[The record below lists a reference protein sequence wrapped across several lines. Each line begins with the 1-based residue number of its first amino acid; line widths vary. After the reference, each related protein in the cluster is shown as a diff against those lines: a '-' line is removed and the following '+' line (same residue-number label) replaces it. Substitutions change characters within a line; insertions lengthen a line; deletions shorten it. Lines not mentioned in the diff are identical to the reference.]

1 MAVALGAAVGR
12 RGMCGGIVHLIHSGG
27 FYGAER
33 MLLDHCRYVPGRH
46 RVIFLR
52 AIDSLLQRFLAA
64 GVECLN
70 VRGLKDLLPELRRRP
85 GLINAHNFRGQVFA
99 WVCAGLLKLPLALTQ
114 HGFAPR
120 SLKQRLYMQT
130 ALHMGGSRRVR
141 RIACVAQ
148 SIADLHIRAGTSPA
162 KLDVI
167 PNGLPPCA
175 VPPRQVAAPLIGFA
189 GRLDAE
195 KGPDLFLDAVLPLC
209 RRHPEL
215 QAVLLGEGREA
226 AALRTRID
234 AADLNGRIHLAGY
247 QDDMAAWFARL
258 SVLALSSRAEGTPMV
273 LLEAMRAGTPIAAFA
288 VGGVPDMIEDGV
300 NGLLAAPGDTQAL
313 SMQIERLL
321 TDARLAE
328 HLASAGHL
336 RQRRDYD
343 LAKLAERWRCFY
355 ALVQEGAPC

>member
-1 MAVALGAAVGR
+1 MR
-12 RGMCGGIVHLIHSGG
+12 DEIVHLICSGG

-46 RVIFLR
+46 RVIFLKTP
-52 AIDSLLQRFLAA
+52 DSLSQRFLAA
-64 GVECLN
+64 GVECLHA
-70 VRGLKDLLPELRRRP
+70 RGLKDLLLELRRRP

-114 HGFAPR
+114 HGFTPR
-120 SLKQRLYMQT
+120 SLKQRLYMQI

-148 SIADLHIRAGTSPA
+148 SIAKLYMRAGTPPA

-167 PNGLPPCA
+167 PNGLPPYA
-175 VPPRQVAAPLIGFA
+175 APPRQVAAPLVGFV

-209 RRHPEL
+209 RQRPEL
-215 QAVLLGEGREA
+215 QAVLLGEGRKT
-226 AALRTRID
+226 AALRARID
-234 AADLNGRIHLAGY
+234 AAGLDGRIHLAGY
-247 QDDMAAWFARL
+247 QNDMAAWFARI

-273 LLEAMRAGTPIAAFA
+273 LLEAMRAGTPIVAFA

-300 NGLLAAPGDTQAL
+300 NGLLAAPGDTEAL
-313 SMQIERLL
+313 SARIERLL
-321 TDARLAE
+321 ADPQLAG
-328 HLASAGHL
+328 HLASAGYL
-336 RQRRDYD
+336 RQSRDYD
-343 LAKLAERWRCFY
+343 LATLAKRWRCFY
-355 ALVQEGAPC
+355 ALAREGAPC